1 MPASTEEN
9 FRDHISTAD
18 KEGRRLWV
26 FPTRPNGIYYR
37 LRTIL
42 SWFLLAF
49 MAGAPFVKING
60 EPLLLFDILNRKFI
74 FFSLVFWP
82 QDFHLF
88 VLAVITFI
96 IFIVLFT
103 SVYGRL
109 FCGWICPQ
117 TVFMEMVFRKIEYLI
132 EGSAGAQK
140 RLAKAPMSA
149 GKFFKKGLKHSIF
162 FITSFLITN
171 IFLAYI
177 IGVDELKI
185 IVTDDPAN
193 HKLGLFIAAVFSF
206 IFYGVFAWFREQ
218 ACTLVC
224 PYGRLQS
231 VLLDNNSLVIS
242 YDYKR
247 GEPRSPIKKGE
258 SFEGRG
264 DCIDCHQCVKVCP
277 TGIDIRNGTQL
288 ECINCTACI
297 DACNAI
303 MKRQNLPPG
312 LIRYAS
318 GNNIEKG
325 EKFRVT
331 PRIIFYSSILSILII
346 ILSVFMLNR
355 SQIEATILRTPGSLY
370 DETTEGIIKNLYT
383 IVIVNKSN
391 SDGEIN
397 LKLKTPQGKIA
408 VIGGEITI
416 NKNELTE
423 AVFFVEIDKKQI
435 FSRNSMV
442 VIEVY
447 FGDKLAEE
455 ITTNFMGP

>member
-18 KEGRRLWV
+18 KDGRRLWV
-26 FPTRPNGIYYR
+26 FPTKPKGSYYR
-37 LRTIL
+37 ARTFL

-60 EPLLLFDILNRKFI
+60 EPLLLFDILNRKFVI
-74 FFSLVFWP
+74 FSLVFWP

-88 VLAVITFI
+88 VLAVITSI
-96 IFIVLFT
+96 VFIVLFT
-103 SVYGRL
+103 AVYGRL

-132 EGSAGAQK
+132 EGSAGAQR
-140 RLAKAPMSA
+140 RLAAAPMTA
-149 GKFFKKGLKHSIF
+149 AKFFKKGLKHSIF
-162 FITSFLITN
+162 YILSFIITN
-171 IFLAYI
+171 IFLAYL
-177 IGVDELKI
+177 IGVDKLKVLI
-185 IVTDDPAN
+185 KDNPAN
-193 HKLGLFIAAVFSF
+193 HKLGLFMAMLFSF

-288 ECINCTACI
+288 ECVNCTACI

-312 LIRYAS
+312 LIRFAS

-325 EKFRVT
+325 VKFKIS
-331 PRIIFYSSILSILII
+331 PRIIFYSMILSALII
-346 ILSVFMLNR
+346 LLSVFMLNR
-355 SQIEATILRTPGSLY
+355 SQVEATILRTPGSLY
-370 DETTEGIIKNLYT
+370 EETAEGIIKNLYT
-383 IVIVNKSN
+383 IIIVNKSN
-391 SDGEIN
+391 ADGQIE
-397 LKLKTPQGKIA
+397 LKLKTPQGQIV
-408 VIGGEITI
+408 VIGGEITL
-416 NKNELTE
+416 KKHELTE

-435 FSRNSMV
+435 FSSNAMI
-442 VIEVY
+442 VIEIY
-447 FGDKLAEE
+447 FGDELVDET
-455 ITTNFMGP
+455 TTNFMGP